1 MVTTQALVAADV
13 PRPGESTSYVGTA
26 DGFVDAFSANGY
38 LRWQVDLGRLA
49 HSCTQIPGGWGVT
62 GTPVIDPV
70 KRNLY
75 VVDAFGRMH
84 ALDLATGAE
93 RRGWPVLLYHDFRAE
108 LVWGA
113 LLLVHGSVY
122 AGTGSYCDQPMEGK
136 IVRVDVATQA
146 VSTWI
151 SVPASQGGGGGV
163 WGWGGPVYSARRN
176 SIFAVTANAFEGGS
190 NTGPAFSE
198 QAGNGEHLVE
208 LSPTLALKAVELAR
222 SRQGLPRRRLRRL
235 AGRR

>member
-1 MVTTQALVAADV
+1 MVTTQALVAANV

-49 HSCTQIPGGWGVT
+49 HPCTQIPGGWGVT

-75 VVDAFGRMH
+75 VVDAFGRIH

-93 RRGWPVLLYHDFRAE
+93 RRGWPVLLYHDFHDE

-113 LLLVHGSVY
+113 LLLVHGSIY

-136 IVRVDVATQA
+136 IVRVDVATRA
-146 VSTWI
+146 VI
-151 SVPASQGGGGGV
+151 DV
-163 WGWGGPVYSARRN
+163 
-176 SIFAVTANAFEGGS
+176 GS
-190 NTGPAFSE
+190 
-198 QAGNGEHLVE
+198 
-208 LSPTLALKAVELAR
+208 R
-222 SRQGLPRRRLRRL
+222 SLPRRAAAAACGDGVARCTAPGGTRSSRSRRMPSRAVRTQARRSASRPGTASIWWSCRRL
-235 AGRR
+235 SR